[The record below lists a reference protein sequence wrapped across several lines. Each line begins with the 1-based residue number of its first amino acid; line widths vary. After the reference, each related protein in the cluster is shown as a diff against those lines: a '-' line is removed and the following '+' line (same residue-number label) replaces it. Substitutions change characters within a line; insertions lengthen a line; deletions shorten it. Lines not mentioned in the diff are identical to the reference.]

1 MTIANSVLFVD
12 AGYLLAGA
20 GDVLYGT
27 TSRVEIACNYAS
39 LINAIKTRV
48 AEHSRGL
55 RLLRTYWYDGARG
68 GIPTPDH
75 RLIESIPYVKVR
87 LGRVT
92 PSGQQKGIET
102 MIVRDLLTLARE
114 RAVARAYLLSGDEEL
129 CEAVR
134 AAQDMGVQVVL
145 MALVEGERTGRSHEL
160 VREADELL
168 ELDQEFLRPH
178 FQRRELPDR
187 SSLEELDDDA
197 IREAARD
204 FVERWL
210 AIASR
215 REVDELLDAE
225 PRIPR
230 DIDVQLI
237 ESAEET
243 LGSLRDL
250 QDAKIRLR
258 DYFWQAVKEQAA

>member
-12 AGYLLAGA
+12 AGYLLAGS
-20 GDVLYGT
+20 GDVLFGT
-27 TSRVEIACNYAS
+27 TSRVEITCNYPS
-39 LINAIKTRV
+39 LIQAIKTRV

-55 RLLRTYWYDGARG
+55 RLLRTYWYDGARSG
-68 GIPTPDH
+68 VPTPDH

-102 MIVRDLLTLARE
+102 MMVRDLLTLARE
-114 RAVARAYLLSGDEEL
+114 RAVARAYLLTGDEEL

-134 AAQDMGVQVVL
+134 SAQDMGVQVVL

-160 VREADELL
+160 VRETDELI
-168 ELDQEFLRPH
+168 ELDEDFLRPH
-178 FQRRELPDR
+178 FQRRELPNR
-187 SSLEELDDDA
+187 GALEDLDEDA
-197 IREAARD
+197 IRDAARE
-204 FVERWL
+204 FVDRW
-210 AIASR
+210 IEVASR
-215 REVDELLDAE
+215 RELDELLAAE

-258 DYFWQAVKEQAA
+258 DHFWAAVKEKVE